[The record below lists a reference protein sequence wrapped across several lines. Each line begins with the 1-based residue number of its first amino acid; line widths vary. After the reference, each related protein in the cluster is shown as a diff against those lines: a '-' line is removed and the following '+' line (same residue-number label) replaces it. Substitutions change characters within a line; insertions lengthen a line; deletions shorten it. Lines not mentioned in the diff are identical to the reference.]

1 MLQCMGHEARAAL
14 GRHGMERDLA
24 PAADERLELFDEME
38 RRVQRIR
45 PLLAVDRLAC
55 AHAVRQ
61 LAVTRTAQEGGAL
74 SRWRLDIR
82 SRRA

>member
-1 MLQCMGHEARAAL
+1 MAWRET
-14 GRHGMERDLA
+14 DLA
-24 PAADERLELFDEME
+24 PAADERLELLDQME

-45 PLLAVDRLAC
+45 PLLAVDVSPARMPSGSSLYSRA
-55 AHAVRQ
+55 
-61 LAVTRTAQEGGAL
+61 AQEGGAL